1 MAWKPDSKGFV
12 IVGNGFGSSVAAY
25 IVTSAKSDH
34 LIMELLWQVKAVNVT
49 GQRTGLEIGESD
61 AESSPGVSNVSS
73 SSQANS
79 TASSNYH
86 LSNAFTM
93 AEVNPSLNILAVQE
107 DKDGNVS
114 VHLLSA
120 EGKPLNSVDT
130 GERSAMLLSSCN
142 SKLNVYGLVVQGGYV
157 LIFDADSLNVKSK
170 FKVVCV
176 VIREY
181 LLQPCFL
188 L

>member
-1 MAWKPDSKGFV
+1 
-12 IVGNGFGSSVAAY
+12 
-25 IVTSAKSDH
+25 
-34 LIMELLWQVKAVNVT
+34 
-49 GQRTGLEIGESD
+49 
-61 AESSPGVSNVSS
+61 
-73 SSQANS
+73 
-79 TASSNYH
+79 
-86 LSNAFTM
+86 M